1 VEESYYRDSMI
12 ELEIRNELLMEK
24 VADLKSSLI
33 NLERRFRLF
42 RAKHVDCK
50 RKPIILYR

>member
-1 VEESYYRDSMI
+1 MEESYYRDLMI